1 MSEQIKET
9 ENIEETK
16 PIEAE
21 IGEVITEDGELLI
34 VEADEESKSTEEA
47 ETEVEFDDDG
57 EPIEAEVKETDK
69 SKEKVVVEPQIPEAT
84 KTELLFLKKQV
95 EEQNKLIS
103 EYNLSPE
110 ELLKRTTLEELTA
123 DIDKQR
129 ELLDEI
135 DEDLSPREY
144 TIQKKVVDQLNVAIE
159 QKMQSAKIDERFNAQ
174 DNKDFLNKERK
185 ELEESGFKYSD
196 DNWQL
201 IEKMANKYLDKGKYT
216 KDSIQK
222 GLIDILGAEAVGK
235 MYKVSSE
242 QKLRADLKVAAT
254 KVTKAVNIT
263 STGVAGKL
271 SSFTA
276 RIAKMTDQDAIE
288 RALSK
293 LTPEQ
298 FAIYEKSLLKMK
310 K

>member
-34 VEADEESKSTEEA
+34 VEADEEPKSTEEA
-47 ETEVEFDDDG
+47 ETELDDDG
-57 EPIEAEVKETDK
+57 NPIEAEVEEPETDK
-69 SKEKVVVEPQIPEAT
+69 SKEDVVVEPQIPEAT

-95 EEQNKLIS
+95 EEQNRIIS

-110 ELLKRTTLEELTA
+110 ELLKRTSLAELKT
-123 DIDKQR
+123 DIEKQR
-129 ELLDEI
+129 ELLNDL

-144 TIQKKVVDQLNVAIE
+144 AIQKKVVEELNVAIE
-159 QKMQSAKIDERFNAQ
+159 QKMQSEKIDERFNAQ
-174 DNKDFLNKERK
+174 DNKDFLSKERK
-185 ELEESGFKYSD
+185 ELEDGGFKYSD

-201 IEKMANKYLDKGKYT
+201 IEKMANKYLDNGKYT

-276 RIAKMTDQDAIE
+276 RIAKMTDQNEIE
-288 RALSK
+288 RALAK

-298 FAIYEKSLLKMK
+298 FAIYEKNLLKSK
-310 K
+310 

>member
-1 MSEQIKET
+1 M
-9 ENIEETK
+9 
-16 PIEAE
+16 
-21 IGEVITEDGELLI
+21 
-34 VEADEESKSTEEA
+34 EADEEPKSTEEA
-47 ETEVEFDDDG
+47 ETELDDDG
-57 EPIEAEVKETDK
+57 NPIEAEVEESETDK
-69 SKEKVVVEPQIPEAT
+69 SKEDVVVEPEIPEAT

-95 EEQNKLIS
+95 EEQNRIIS

-110 ELLKRTTLEELTA
+110 ELLKRTSLAELKT
-123 DIDKQR
+123 DIEKQR
-129 ELLDEI
+129 ELLNDL

-144 TIQKKVVDQLNVAIE
+144 AIQKKVVEELNVAIE
-159 QKMQSAKIDERFNAQ
+159 QKMQSEKIDERFNAQ
-174 DNKDFLNKERK
+174 DNKDFLSKERK
-185 ELEESGFKYSD
+185 ELEDGGFKYSD

-201 IEKMANKYLDKGKYT
+201 IEKMANKYLDNGKYT

-276 RIAKMTDQDAIE
+276 RIAKMTDQNEIE
-288 RALSK
+288 RALAK

-298 FAIYEKSLLKMK
+298 FAIYEKNLLKSK
-310 K
+310 

>member
-21 IGEVITEDGELLI
+21 IGEVITKDGELLI

-47 ETEVEFDDDG
+47 ETELDDDG
-57 EPIEAEVKETDK
+57 NPIEAEVEEPETDK
-69 SKEKVVVEPQIPEAT
+69 SKEDVVVEPEIPEAT

-95 EEQNKLIS
+95 EEQNRIIS

-110 ELLKRTTLEELTA
+110 ELLKRTSLAELKT
-123 DIDKQR
+123 DIEKQR
-129 ELLDEI
+129 ELLNDL

-144 TIQKKVVDQLNVAIE
+144 AIQKKVVEELNVAIE
-159 QKMQSAKIDERFNAQ
+159 QKMQSEKIDERFNAQ
-174 DNKDFLNKERK
+174 DNKDFLSKERK
-185 ELEESGFKYSD
+185 ELEDGGFKYSD

-201 IEKMANKYLDKGKYT
+201 IEKMANKYLDNGKYT

-276 RIAKMTDQDAIE
+276 RIAKMTDQNEIE
-288 RALSK
+288 RALAK

-298 FAIYEKSLLKMK
+298 FAIYEKNLLKSK
-310 K
+310 